1 MASTPKKQRII
12 ELDVLRGM
20 SLFGI
25 LLMNILVFSFPYE
38 HVRLDVALQ
47 GVNGFLF
54 RVVSLLVIGSF
65 YPIFSFL
72 FGFSLMLIYHST
84 QQRGIA
90 FKPVMIRRL
99 IFLALLGLIHGFF
112 FYSGDILF
120 TYAVMGFGAMWRT
133 TSSVKRL
140 KNAAIILFAI
150 KVVIW
155 GLPFLIMGWM
165 TKAKLPFSGGSQ
177 AELNNVLQAQT
188 SVHYI
193 DFFLY
198 NAQDNFSNIAA
209 TLTLDWL
216 DIFPYLLLGMAAM
229 KGHFVTWVKEHP
241 TRAIKWG
248 SLFIIIG
255 VLIKFLG
262 AYAITNPGY
271 MMFSFTVGGPLLSV
285 GIVLLFFHMMQYHTA
300 QKFLGPFRY
309 LGKMSLSVYLSQT
322 LVCMFFFAGFGL
334 GFYNQLPLYQTYLFA
349 LALFLVQVVIC
360 YVYQRQFTQGPIE
373 WVWRKVTYFGVK
385 TMSSK

>member
-1 MASTPKKQRII
+1 MASTSKKQRII
-12 ELDVLRGM
+12 ELDALRGI

-54 RVVSLLVIGSF
+54 RVVSLLVIDSF

-72 FGFSLMLIYHST
+72 FGFSLMLIYNST

-99 IFLALLGLIHGFF
+99 IFLAFLGLLHGFF
-112 FYSGDILF
+112 LYSGDILF
-120 TYAVMGFGAMWRT
+120 TYAVMGFGAMWCT
-133 TSSVKRL
+133 KVSVKIL
-140 KNAAIILFAI
+140 KKAAIILFTI
-150 KVVIW
+150 KVVIG

-165 TKAKLPFSGGSQ
+165 TKAKLPLSGGTQ
-177 AELNNVLQAQT
+177 AELNAVLQAKT
-188 SVHYI
+188 SVHYT

-198 NAQDNFSNIAA
+198 NAQDNFGNIAT

-229 KGHFVTWVKEHP
+229 KGNLVTWVKRHP
-241 TRAIKWG
+241 TRTTQWG
-248 SLFIIIG
+248 SLFIVIG
-255 VLIKFLG
+255 LLVKFIG
-262 AYAITNPGY
+262 AYVITNPGY

-285 GIVLLFFHMMQYHTA
+285 GIVLLFFHIMQYPTA
-300 QKFLGPFRY
+300 QKLLDPFRY
-309 LGKMSLSVYLSQT
+309 PGKMSLSVYLSQT
-322 LVCMFFFAGFGL
+322 LVCVFFFAGFGL
-334 GFYNQLPLYQTYLFA
+334 GFYNHLSLYQTYLFA
-349 LALFLVQVVIC
+349 LALFFVQVVVC

-373 WVWRKVTYFGVK
+373 WVWRKITYFGVK
-385 TMSSK
+385 TLSAK